1 VPVARSVLGS
11 DFALLFLLLL
21 SALTGLLLLAL
32 RDTGAMGILLA
43 VHLGFILGLFL
54 VLPYSKFVHGIYRST
69 ALLKAAIERTA

>member
-69 ALLKAAIERTA
+69 ALLKAAIGTA